1 MLDDVNGSQ
10 ISIHLHIY
18 PIMLNLFSTLLV
30 RVETFQNVTYERADW
45 LGFPDLG
52 LSNRDL
58 GSTLKNSY
66 RLNSFQKS

>member
-10 ISIHLHIY
+10 ISSHLHIY
-18 PIMLNLFSTLLV
+18 PIILNLSSTLLV

-45 LGFPDLG
+45 LGSPDLG

-58 GSTLKNSY
+58 GKRTEN
-66 RLNSFQKS
+66 FAI

>member
-10 ISIHLHIY
+10 ISSHLHIY
-18 PIMLNLFSTLLV
+18 PIMLNLSSTLLV

-45 LGFPDLG
+45 LGSPDLD

-58 GSTLKNSY
+58 AKRAENIAI
-66 RLNSFQKS
+66 

>member
-10 ISIHLHIY
+10 ISSHLHIY
-18 PIMLNLFSTLLV
+18 PIMLNLSSTLLV

-45 LGFPDLG
+45 LGSPDLD

-58 GSTLKNSY
+58 GKRAEN
-66 RLNSFQKS
+66 FAI